1 MDGYE
6 RLIVG
11 CVIFIPVIA
20 VLLVASWKLWHG
32 KWLSLFDFSYNS
44 YEGPANSLQKRRGR
58 RAALVCLVWSVA
70 AVGVLGI
77 AACSAA
83 GGISANLELASG
95 ALVALVL
102 ASGGWPYAAARRE
115 GGAAAGDAAGAGVA
129 SAEEYALDARRAA
142 VLALVMLAVVAV
154 EIASSLAA

>member
-20 VLLVASWKLWHG
+20 MLLVASWKLWHG
-32 KWLSLFDFSYNS
+32 KWLGLFDFSYNS

-58 RAALVCLVWSVA
+58 RAALICLVWSVA

-83 GGISANLELASG
+83 GGFSANLELVSG
-95 ALVALVL
+95 VLVALVL
-102 ASGGWPYAAARRE
+102 VSGGWPFTATRRE
-115 GGAAAGDAAGAGVA
+115 SGAAVGDAAGADVA
-129 SAEEYALDARRAA
+129 SAEEYALDARRVA
-142 VLALVMLAVVAV
+142 VLVLVMLAVVAA
-154 EIASSLAA
+154 EIASSLIA